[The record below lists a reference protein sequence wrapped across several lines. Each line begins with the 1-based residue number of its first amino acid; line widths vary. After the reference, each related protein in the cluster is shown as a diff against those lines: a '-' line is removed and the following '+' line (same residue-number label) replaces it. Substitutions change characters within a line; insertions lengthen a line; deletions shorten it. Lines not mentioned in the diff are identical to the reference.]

1 MKYFFL
7 TYSLLLI
14 LSALIPIFPK
24 SSSHHLF
31 IMDINSSL
39 QNFLHVP
46 MFVIWTLLL
55 KSPRFNI
62 NRLIINEKGKIF
74 VLGFFLGFYLNSF
87 KFQFQVDLGLLKI
100 FYSICWVFQLDVFY
114 QSN

>member
-62 NRLIINEKGKIF
+62 NRLIINDKGKIF
-74 VLGFFLGFYLNSF
+74 VLGFLFGVLLEVIQIPIPGRFGSLEDILLNMLGVSIGCFL
-87 KFQFQVDLGLLKI
+87 
-100 FYSICWVFQLDVFY
+100 SI
-114 QSN
+114 